1 MRLKDKVAIVTGGAQ
16 GLGEGAALAFAREG
30 AKVVIVDMNGER
42 ANEVAATINREGGKA
57 KAIQADLYDVANTD
71 RMVDE
76 TMRAFGAV
84 HILLASAGI
93 FKSATIE
100 NTTEALWDQHLD
112 LDLRAVFFSIK
123 AVTPAMKRQRYG
135 RIITVSSIAGLVG
148 FLNSPAYCAAKG
160 GIVNLT
166 RAVACELATHGIT
179 VNSIAPGPVE
189 TSINDPFNWRT
200 PAGDAHR
207 KFLSERTPSG
217 VSFYK
222 VDDITGTIVYLAS
235 DESSAVTGVTI
246 PIDGGWC
253 AW

>member
-1 MRLKDKVAIVTGGAQ
+1 MRLKDRVAIITGGAQ
-16 GLGEGAALAFAREG
+16 GLGEGAAFSFAREG
-30 AKVVIVDMNGER
+30 AKVVIVDVNGEK
-42 ANEVAATINREGGKA
+42 ADAVAAAINREGGTA
-57 KAIQADLYDVANTD
+57 KAIEADLYAVANTD
-71 RMVDE
+71 RMVEE
-76 TMRAFGAV
+76 TLRAFGAV

-93 FKSATIE
+93 FKAAPIE
-100 NTTEALWDQHLD
+100 ETTEEIWDRHLD

-123 AVTPAMKRQRYG
+123 AVTPVMKRQRYG

-166 RAVACELATHGIT
+166 RAVACELAAHGIT

-189 TSINDPFNWRT
+189 TPINDPFNWRT

-207 KFLSERTPSG
+207 RFLSDRTPSG

-222 VDDITGTIVYLAS
+222 VDDITGTVVYLAS
-235 DESSAVTGVTI
+235 DESSAVTGTTI

>member
-1 MRLKDKVAIVTGGAQ
+1 MRLEDKVAIVTGGAQ
-16 GLGEGAALAFAREG
+16 GIGEGAALTFAREG
-30 AKVVIVDMNGER
+30 ARVAIVDVNGDG
-42 ANEVAATINREGGKA
+42 ANAVVNAIEREGGKA
-57 KAIQADLYDVANTD
+57 IAIQADLYEVAATD

-93 FKSATIE
+93 FKAANIE
-100 NTTEALWDQHLD
+100 NTTEELWDQHLD

-123 AVTPAMKRQRYG
+123 AVTPIMKRQRYG

-166 RAVACELATHGIT
+166 RAVACELAPHGIT

-189 TSINDPFNWRT
+189 TPINDPFNWRT
-200 PAGDAHR
+200 PEGDAHR
-207 KFLSERTPSG
+207 RYLSERTPSG

-222 VDDITGTIVYLAS
+222 VQDITGTIVYLAS
-235 DESSAVTGVTI
+235 DESSAVTGVAI

>member
-1 MRLKDKVAIVTGGAQ
+1 MKLKDKVAIITGGAQ
-16 GLGEGAALAFAREG
+16 GLGEGAAQVFAREG
-30 AKVVIVDMNGER
+30 ATVVIVDMNGEK
-42 ANEVAATINREGGKA
+42 ADAVAAAIRREGGKA
-57 KAIQADLYDVANTD
+57 MAIQADLCEVANTS
-71 RMVDE
+71 RMVEE
-76 TMRAFGAV
+76 TMAAFGAV
-84 HILLASAGI
+84 HILMASAGI
-93 FKSATIE
+93 FKAAPIE
-100 NTTEALWDQHLD
+100 DTTEELWDQHLD

-123 AVTPAMKRQRYG
+123 AVTPVMKRQRYG
-135 RIITVSSIAGLVG
+135 RIITVSSIAGVVG

-166 RAVACELATHGIT
+166 RAVACELAPHGIT

-189 TSINDPFNWRT
+189 TAINDPFNWRT

-207 KFLSERTPSG
+207 KMLSERTPSG

-222 VDDITGTIVYLAS
+222 VEDITGTVLYLAS
-235 DESSAVTGVTI
+235 GDSSAVTGVTI

>member
-1 MRLKDKVAIVTGGAQ
+1 MRLKDKVALITGGAQ

-30 AKVVIVDMNGER
+30 AKLVLVDINGER
-42 ANEVAATINREGGKA
+42 AEAVAREIKRGGGQ
-57 KAIQADLYDVANTD
+57 AIAVQADLYQVANTQ

-76 TMRAFGAV
+76 AMRAFGAI
-84 HILLASAGI
+84 HILFASAGI
-93 FKSATIE
+93 FKAAPIE
-100 NTTEALWDQHLD
+100 ETTEEIWDRHMN

-123 AVTPAMKRQRYG
+123 AVTPVMKRQHYG
-135 RIITVSSIAGLVG
+135 RIITVSSIAGIVG

-179 VNSIAPGPVE
+179 CNSIAPGPVE
-189 TSINDPFNWRT
+189 TPINDPFKWRT
-200 PAGDAHR
+200 PEGDAHR
-207 KFLSERTPSG
+207 KFLADRTPSG

-222 VDDITGTIVYLAS
+222 VEDINGSVVYLAS

-246 PIDGGWC
+246 PIDGGWV

>member
-1 MRLKDKVAIVTGGAQ
+1 MRLRDRVAIVTGGAS

-30 AKVVIVDMNGER
+30 AKVAVVDVNGPKAQSIADTIV
-42 ANEVAATINREGGKA
+42 REGGA
-57 KAIQADLYDVANTD
+57 ALAIQADLYQVSSTQ

-76 TMRAFGAV
+76 TLAAFGRV
-84 HILLASAGI
+84 DILFASAGI
-93 FKSATIE
+93 FKAASIE
-100 NTTEALWDQHLD
+100 ETTEELWDRHLD

-123 AVTPAMKRQRYG
+123 AVTPAMKRQGYG

-166 RAVACELATHGIT
+166 RAVACELAPFGIT

-189 TSINDPFNWRT
+189 TPINDPFNWRT

-217 VSFYK
+217 VSFFR
-222 VDDITGTIVYLAS
+222 VDDVNGTVVYLAS
-235 DESSAVTGVTI
+235 DDAKAVTGVTI

>member
-1 MRLKDKVAIVTGGAQ
+1 MRLKDKVAIITGGAQ
-16 GLGEGAALAFAREG
+16 GIGQGAALRFAREG
-30 AKVVIVDMNGER
+30 AKVAIVDIDVEN
-42 ANEVAATINREGGKA
+42 ANVVADAITREGGKA
-57 KAIQADLYDVANTD
+57 RAIHGNLYDVANTV
-71 RMVDE
+71 RMVEE
-76 TMRAFGAV
+76 TMLAFGAV

-100 NTTEALWDQHLD
+100 NTTEELWDQHLD

-123 AVTPAMKRQRYG
+123 AVTPIMKRQQHG

-166 RAVACELATHGIT
+166 RAVACELAPHGIT

-189 TSINDPFNWRT
+189 TPINDPFNWRT
-200 PAGDAHR
+200 PEGDAHR
-207 KFLSERTPSG
+207 RFLSDRTPSG

>member
-1 MRLKDKVAIVTGGAQ
+1 MRLEDKVAIVTGGAQ
-16 GLGEGAALAFAREG
+16 GIGEGAALGFAREG
-30 AKVVIVDMNGER
+30 ARVAIVDVNGDG
-42 ANEVAATINREGGKA
+42 ANAVVNAIEREGGKA
-57 KAIQADLYDVANTD
+57 IAIQADLYDVAATE

-93 FKSATIE
+93 FKAANIE
-100 NTTEALWDQHLD
+100 NTTEELWDQHLD

-123 AVTPAMKRQRYG
+123 AVTPIMKRQRYG

-166 RAVACELATHGIT
+166 RAVACELAAHGIT

-189 TSINDPFNWRT
+189 TPINDPFNWRT
-200 PAGDAHR
+200 PEGDAHR
-207 KFLSERTPSG
+207 RYLSERTPSG

-222 VDDITGTIVYLAS
+222 VKDITGTIVYLAS
-235 DESSAVTGVTI
+235 DESTAVTGVAI

>member
-1 MRLKDKVAIVTGGAQ
+1 MRLKDKVAIITCGAQ
-16 GLGEGAALAFAREG
+16 GIGQGAALRFAREG
-30 AKVVIVDMNGER
+30 AKVAIVDIDVEN
-42 ANEVAATINREGGKA
+42 ANVVADAITREGGKA
-57 KAIQADLYDVANTD
+57 RAIHGNLYDVANTV
-71 RMVDE
+71 RMVEE
-76 TMRAFGAV
+76 TMLAFGAV

-100 NTTEALWDQHLD
+100 NTTEELWDQHLD

-123 AVTPAMKRQRYG
+123 AVTPIMKRQQHG

-166 RAVACELATHGIT
+166 RAVACELAPHGIT

-189 TSINDPFNWRT
+189 TPINDPFNWRT
-200 PAGDAHR
+200 PEGDAHR
-207 KFLSERTPSG
+207 RFLSDRTPSG

>member
-1 MRLKDKVAIVTGGAQ
+1 VRLKDKVAIITGGAQ
-16 GLGEGAALAFAREG
+16 GLGEGAAVSFAREG
-30 AKVVIVDMNGER
+30 AKVAIVDVNGER
-42 ANEVAATINREGGKA
+42 AEEVAGAIIRAGGQA
-57 KAIQADLYDVANTD
+57 IAIQADLYETANTT

-76 TMRAFGAV
+76 TLRAFGAA
-84 HILLASAGI
+84 HILMASAGI
-93 FKSATIE
+93 FKAAPIE
-100 NTTEALWDQHLD
+100 ETTEELWDRHLD

-123 AVTPAMKRQRYG
+123 AVTPVMKKQRYG

-166 RAVACELATHGIT
+166 RAVACELAPFGIT

-189 TSINDPFNWRT
+189 TPINDPFNWRT

-207 KFLSERTPSG
+207 KYLSERTPSG

-222 VDDITGTIVYLAS
+222 VEDINGSVVYLAS
-235 DESSAVTGVTI
+235 DDASAVTGVTI

>member
-1 MRLKDKVAIVTGGAQ
+1 MRLQDKVAIVTGGAQ
-16 GLGEGAALAFAREG
+16 GIGEGAALGFAREG
-30 AKVVIVDMNGER
+30 ARVAIVDVNGDG
-42 ANEVAATINREGGKA
+42 ANAVVNAIEREGGKA
-57 KAIQADLYDVANTD
+57 IAIQADLYDVAATD

-93 FKSATIE
+93 FKAANIE
-100 NTTEALWDQHLD
+100 NTTEELWDQHLD

-123 AVTPAMKRQRYG
+123 AVTPIMKRQRYG

-166 RAVACELATHGIT
+166 RAVACELAAHGIT

-189 TSINDPFNWRT
+189 TPINDPFNWRT
-200 PAGDAHR
+200 PEGDAHR
-207 KFLSERTPSG
+207 RYLSERTPSG

-222 VDDITGTIVYLAS
+222 VQDITGTIVYLAS
-235 DESSAVTGVTI
+235 DESTAVTGVAI

>member
-1 MRLKDKVAIVTGGAQ
+1 MRLKDKVAIITGGAQ
-16 GLGEGAALAFAREG
+16 GIGEGAAMAFAREG
-30 AKVVIVDMNGER
+30 AKVVIVDMNGEK
-42 ANEVAATINREGGKA
+42 ANAVAATINGEGGKA
-57 KAIQADLYDVANTD
+57 MAIQANLYEVANTQ
-71 RMVDE
+71 RMVEE
-76 TMRAFGAV
+76 TVRAFGAA

-100 NTTEALWDQHLD
+100 DTTEELWDQHLD

-123 AVTPAMKRQRYG
+123 AITPAMKRQRYG

-166 RAVACELATHGIT
+166 RAVACELAPHGIT

-189 TSINDPFNWRT
+189 TPINDPFNWRT

-235 DESSAVTGVTI
+235 DDCSAVTGVTI

>member
-1 MRLKDKVAIVTGGAQ
+1 MRLKDKVAIITGGAQ
-16 GLGEGAALAFAREG
+16 GIGEGAALSFAREG
-30 AKVVIVDMNGER
+30 AKVVVVDMNGEK
-42 ANEVAATINREGGKA
+42 ADAVATAINRDGGKA

-71 RMVDE
+71 RMVDATLRE
-76 TMRAFGAV
+76 FGAV

-93 FKSATIE
+93 FKSANIE
-100 NTTEALWDQHLD
+100 NTTEELWDQHLD

-123 AVTPAMKRQRYG
+123 AVTPTMKRQKYG
-135 RIITVSSIAGLVG
+135 RIITVGSIAGLVG

-166 RAVACELATHGIT
+166 RAVACELAVHGIT

-189 TSINDPFNWRT
+189 TPINDPFNWRT

-222 VDDITGTIVYLAS
+222 VEDVTGTIVYLAS

>member
-1 MRLKDKVAIVTGGAQ
+1 MRLKDKVAIITGGAQ
-16 GLGEGAALAFAREG
+16 GLGEGAARAFAREG
-30 AKVVIVDMNGER
+30 AKVAIVDMNGEK
-42 ANEVAATINREGGKA
+42 AEAVAAAIRGEGGEA
-57 KAIQADLYDVANTD
+57 MAIQADLYQAANTD
-71 RMVDE
+71 RMVAE
-76 TMRAFGAV
+76 TLRAYGAV
-84 HILLASAGI
+84 HILMASAGI
-93 FKSATIE
+93 FKATPIE
-100 NTTEALWDQHLD
+100 ETTEELWDRHLD

-123 AVTPAMKRQRYG
+123 AVTPVMKRQRYG
-135 RIITVSSIAGLVG
+135 RIITVGSIAGLVG

-166 RAVACELATHGIT
+166 RAVACELAPHGIT

-189 TSINDPFNWRT
+189 TPINDPFNWRT

-207 KFLSERTPSG
+207 KYLSERTPSG

-222 VDDITGTIVYLAS
+222 VEDITGTVVYLAS
-235 DESSAVTGVTI
+235 DESSAVTGVSI

>member
-1 MRLKDKVAIVTGGAQ
+1 MRLKDRVAIITGGAQ
-16 GLGEGAALAFAREG
+16 GLGEGAAHAFAREG
-30 AKVVIVDMNGER
+30 ASVAVVDVNGER
-42 ANEVAATINREGGKA
+42 ATAVADAIKRDGGKA
-57 KAIQADLYDVANTD
+57 IAIEADLYEAANTE
-71 RMVDE
+71 RMVE
-76 TMRAFGAV
+76 ATLREFGAV
-84 HILLASAGI
+84 HILMASAGI
-93 FKSATIE
+93 FKAAPIE
-100 NTTEALWDQHLD
+100 ETTEEIWDRHLD

-123 AVTPAMKRQRYG
+123 AVTRVMKRQRYG

-166 RAVACELATHGIT
+166 RAVACELAAHGIT
-179 VNSIAPGPVE
+179 CNSIAPGPVE
-189 TSINDPFNWRT
+189 TPINDPFKWRT
-200 PAGDAHR
+200 PEGDAHR

-222 VDDITGTIVYLAS
+222 VEDINGTVVYLAS

-246 PIDGGWC
+246 PIDGGWV

>member
-16 GLGEGAALAFAREG
+16 GIGEGAAVRFAAEG
-30 AKVVIVDMNGER
+30 AKLAIVDING
-42 ANEVAATINREGGKA
+42 AAAKEVAARINGSGGS
-57 KAIQADLYDVANTD
+57 AIAVQADLYEVRNTE
-71 RMVDE
+71 RMVAE
-76 TMRAFGAV
+76 TMQAFGAV
-84 HILLASAGI
+84 HILFASAGI
-93 FKSATIE
+93 FKTASIE
-100 NTTEALWDQHLD
+100 DTTEEIWDRHLD

-123 AVTPAMKRQRYG
+123 AVTPVMKRQKYG

-166 RAVACELATHGIT
+166 RAVACELAADGIT

-189 TSINDPFNWRT
+189 TPINDQFNWRT

-207 KFLSERTPSG
+207 KYLSERTPSR
-217 VSFYK
+217 VSYYK
-222 VDDITGTIVYLAS
+222 VEDMLGSLVYLAS
-235 DESSAVTGVTI
+235 DDSMAVTGVTL

>member
-1 MRLKDKVAIVTGGAQ
+1 MRLQDKVAIITGGAQ

-30 AKVVIVDMNGER
+30 AKLVVVDMNAAKAE
-42 ANEVAATINREGGKA
+42 AVAAAINRDGGKA
-57 KAIQADLYDVANTD
+57 IAVEADLYEVANCA
-71 RMVDE
+71 RMVE
-76 TMRAFGAV
+76 EAIRAFGAV
-84 HILLASAGI
+84 HILVASAGI
-93 FKSATIE
+93 FKPAAIE
-100 NTTEALWDQHLD
+100 DTTEELWDRTLD

-123 AVTPAMKRQRYG
+123 AVTPVMKTQRYG
-135 RIITVSSIAGLVG
+135 RIITLSSIAGLVG

-160 GIVNLT
+160 GIINLT
-166 RAVACELATHGIT
+166 RAVACELAAHGIT
-179 VNSIAPGPVE
+179 VNCIAPGPVE
-189 TSINDPFNWRT
+189 TPINDPFNWRT

-217 VSFYK
+217 VSYFK
-222 VDDITGTIVYLAS
+222 VEDVNGTVLYLAS

>member
-1 MRLKDKVAIVTGGAQ
+1 
-16 GLGEGAALAFAREG
+16 
-30 AKVVIVDMNGER
+30 
-42 ANEVAATINREGGKA
+42 
-57 KAIQADLYDVANTD
+57 
-71 RMVDE
+71 
-76 TMRAFGAV
+76 
-84 HILLASAGI
+84 
-93 FKSATIE
+93 
-100 NTTEALWDQHLD
+100 
-112 LDLRAVFFSIK
+112 
-123 AVTPAMKRQRYG
+123 MKRQRYG

-166 RAVACELATHGIT
+166 RAIACELAAHGIT

-189 TSINDPFNWRT
+189 TPINDPFNWRT

-222 VDDITGTIVYLAS
+222 VADIMGTVVYLAS

>member
-1 MRLKDKVAIVTGGAQ
+1 MRLQDKVAIITGGAQ
-16 GLGEGAALAFAREG
+16 GLGEGAAFSFAHEG
-30 AKVVIVDMNGER
+30 AKVVIVDINGEQ
-42 ANEVAATINREGGKA
+42 AGAVAAAINREGGAA
-57 KAIQADLYDVANTD
+57 KSIQADLYDVANTD
-71 RMVDE
+71 RMVEE

-93 FKSATIE
+93 FKAAPIE
-100 NTTEALWDQHLD
+100 DTTEEIWDRHLD

-160 GIVNLT
+160 GIINLT
-166 RAVACELATHGIT
+166 RAVACELAAHGIT
-179 VNSIAPGPVE
+179 ANSIAPGPVE
-189 TSINDPFNWRT
+189 TPINDPFNWRT

-222 VDDITGTIVYLAS
+222 VEDITGTIVYLAS

>member
-16 GLGEGAALAFAREG
+16 GIGEGAALSFAREG
-30 AKVVIVDMNGER
+30 AKVVVVDIDGER
-42 ANEVAATINREGGKA
+42 AGRVAETIDRDGGH
-57 KAIQADLYDVANTD
+57 AIAVQADLYDVSNTNL
-71 RMVDE
+71 MVE
-76 TMRAFGAV
+76 KAMGAFGAV

-93 FKSATIE
+93 FKSADIE
-100 NTTEALWDQHLD
+100 STTEELWDQHLD
-112 LDLRAVFFSIK
+112 LDLRSVFFSIK
-123 AVTPAMKRQRYG
+123 AVTPVMKRQKYG
-135 RIITVSSIAGLVG
+135 KIITVGSIAGLVG

-166 RAVACELATHGIT
+166 RAVACELAPHGIT

-189 TSINDPFNWRT
+189 TAINDPFNWRN

-207 KFLSERTPSG
+207 KYLSERTPSG

-222 VDDITGTIVYLAS
+222 VEDMIGTLVYLAS
-235 DESSAVTGVTI
+235 AESSAVTGVSI
-246 PIDGGWC
+246 PVDGGWC

>member
-1 MRLKDKVAIVTGGAQ
+1 MRLKDKVAIITGGAQ

-30 AKVVIVDMNGER
+30 AKVVVVDVNGPQAE
-42 ANEVAATINREGGKA
+42 AVAAAIRAAGGTA
-57 KAIQADLYDVANTD
+57 MAIEADLYKVANTE
-71 RMVDE
+71 RMVAE
-76 TMRAFGAV
+76 TIKAYGAV
-84 HILLASAGI
+84 HILMASAGI
-93 FKSATIE
+93 FKAAPIE
-100 NTTEALWDQHLD
+100 ETTEEIWDRHLD

-123 AVTPAMKRQRYG
+123 AVVPAMKRQRYG

-166 RAVACELATHGIT
+166 RAIACELAAHGIT
-179 VNSIAPGPVE
+179 CNSIAPGPVE
-189 TSINDPFNWRT
+189 TPINDPFRFRT
-200 PAGDAHR
+200 PEGDAHR
-207 KFLSERTPSG
+207 KFLADRTPSG

-222 VDDITGTIVYLAS
+222 VEDINGTVVYLAS
-235 DESSAVTGVTI
+235 DESSAVTGTTI

>member
-1 MRLKDKVAIVTGGAQ
+1 MRLEEKVAIVTGGAQ
-16 GLGEGAALAFAREG
+16 GIGEGAALGFAREG
-30 AKVVIVDMNGER
+30 ARVAIVDVNGDG
-42 ANEVAATINREGGKA
+42 ANAVANAIEREGGKA
-57 KAIQADLYDVANTD
+57 IAIQADLYDVAATE

-84 HILLASAGI
+84 HIMLASAGI
-93 FKSATIE
+93 FKAANIE
-100 NTTEALWDQHLD
+100 NTTEELWDQHLD

-123 AVTPAMKRQRYG
+123 AVTPIMKRQRYG

-166 RAVACELATHGIT
+166 RAVACELAAHGIT

-189 TSINDPFNWRT
+189 TPINDPFNWRT
-200 PAGDAHR
+200 PEGDAHR
-207 KFLSERTPSG
+207 RYLSERTPSG

-222 VDDITGTIVYLAS
+222 VQDITGTIVYLAS
-235 DESSAVTGVTI
+235 DESSAVTGVAI

>member
-1 MRLKDKVAIVTGGAQ
+1 MRLKDKVAMITGGAQ
-16 GLGEGAALAFAREG
+16 GIGEAAAHAFAREG
-30 AKVVIVDMNGER
+30 ARVAIIDLNGER
-42 ANEVAATINREGGKA
+42 ASAVAAEIEGAGGKA
-57 KAIQADLYDVANTD
+57 KAIEADLYETANTE
-71 RMVDE
+71 RMVEE
-76 TMRAFGAV
+76 TLQAFGAA

-93 FKSATIE
+93 FRTADIE
-100 NTTEALWDQHLD
+100 HTTEELWDRHLD

-123 AVTPAMKRQRYG
+123 AVTPVMKRQKHG

-166 RAVACELATHGIT
+166 RAVACELAPHGIT
-179 VNSIAPGPVE
+179 CNSIAPGPVE
-189 TSINDPFNWRT
+189 TPINDQFNWRT
-200 PAGDAHR
+200 AEGDRHR
-207 KFLSERTPSG
+207 QWLSERTPSG

-235 DESSAVTGVTI
+235 DESSAVTGTTI

>member
-1 MRLKDKVAIVTGGAQ
+1 MRLKDRVAIITGGAQ
-16 GLGEGAALAFAREG
+16 GIGEGAAFGFAREG
-30 AKVVIVDMNGER
+30 ASVVIVDMNGEK
-42 ANEVAATINREGGKA
+42 ANAVADAIRREGGKA
-57 KAIQADLYDVANTD
+57 KAIEADLYDVANTD
-71 RMVDE
+71 RMVEE
-76 TMRAFGAV
+76 TVRAFGAV

-100 NTTEALWDQHLD
+100 NTTEEIWDRHLD
-112 LDLRAVFFSIK
+112 LDLRAMFFSIK
-123 AVTPAMKRQRYG
+123 AVTPIMKRQQYG

-148 FLNSPAYCAAKG
+148 FLNSPAYCVAKG

-166 RAVACELATHGIT
+166 RAIACELATQGIT

-189 TSINDPFNWRT
+189 TPINDPFNWRT

-207 KFLSERTPSG
+207 RFLSDRTPSG

-222 VDDITGTIVYLAS
+222 VEDITGTIVYLAS

>member
-1 MRLKDKVAIVTGGAQ
+1 MRLKDKVAIITGGAQ

-30 AKVVIVDMNGER
+30 AKVAIVDVNGEKANDVVASIVR
-42 ANEVAATINREGGKA
+42 AGGKA
-57 KAIQADLYDVANTD
+57 MAIQSDLYQVASTE
-71 RMVDE
+71 RMVEE
-76 TMRAFGAV
+76 TLRAYGAV
-84 HILLASAGI
+84 HILFASAGI
-93 FKSATIE
+93 FKAAPIE
-100 NTTEALWDQHLD
+100 ETTEEIWDRHLD

-123 AVTPAMKRQRYG
+123 AVTPTMKRQRYG

-148 FLNSPAYCAAKG
+148 FLNAPAYCAAKG

-166 RAVACELATHGIT
+166 RAVACELAAHGIT

-189 TSINDPFNWRT
+189 TPINDPFNWRT
-200 PAGDAHR
+200 PEGDAHR
-207 KFLSERTPSG
+207 KFLSDRTPSG

-222 VDDITGTIVYLAS
+222 VEDINGTVVYLAS
-235 DESSAVTGVTI
+235 DESSAVTGTTI

>member
-1 MRLKDKVAIVTGGAQ
+1 MRLKDRVALITGGAQ
-16 GLGEGAALAFAREG
+16 GLGEGAAMAFAREG
-30 AKVVIVDMNGER
+30 ARVVIVDVNG
-42 ANEVAATINREGGKA
+42 AKAAEVAAAIVRDGGQA
-57 KAIQADLYDVANTD
+57 MAIQADLYQVASTD
-71 RMVDE
+71 RMVEE
-76 TMRAFGAV
+76 TLRAYGAV
-84 HILLASAGI
+84 HILFTSAGI
-93 FKSATIE
+93 FKAAPIE
-100 NTTEALWDQHLD
+100 ETTEEIWDKHLD

-166 RAVACELATHGIT
+166 RAIACELAPHGIT

-189 TSINDPFNWRT
+189 TPINDPFNWRT

-222 VDDITGTIVYLAS
+222 VEDINGTVVYLAS
-235 DESSAVTGVTI
+235 DESSAVTGTTI

>member
-1 MRLKDKVAIVTGGAQ
+1 MRLEDKVAIVTGGAQ
-16 GLGEGAALAFAREG
+16 GIGEGAAMCFAREG
-30 AKVVIVDMNGER
+30 ARVAIVDVNGDK
-42 ANEVAATINREGGKA
+42 ANAVVNAIEREGGKA
-57 KAIQADLYDVANTD
+57 IAVHADLYDVAATE
-71 RMVDE
+71 RMVAE

-93 FKSATIE
+93 FKAANIE
-100 NTTEALWDQHLD
+100 NTTEELWDQHLD

-123 AVTPAMKRQRYG
+123 AVTPIMKHQRYG

-148 FLNSPAYCAAKG
+148 FLDSPAYCAAKG

-166 RAVACELATHGIT
+166 RAVACELAAHGIT

-189 TSINDPFNWRT
+189 TPINDPFNWRT
-200 PAGDAHR
+200 PEGDAHR
-207 KFLSERTPSG
+207 RYLSERTPSG

-222 VDDITGTIVYLAS
+222 VHDVTGTILYLAS
-235 DESSAVTGVTI
+235 DESSAVTGVAI